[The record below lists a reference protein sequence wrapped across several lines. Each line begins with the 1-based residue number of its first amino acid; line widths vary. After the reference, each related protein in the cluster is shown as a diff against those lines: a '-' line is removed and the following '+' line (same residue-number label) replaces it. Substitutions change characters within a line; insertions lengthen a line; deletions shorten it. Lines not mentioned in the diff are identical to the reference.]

1 MRQRINGA
9 KYKSRPYPFIRCV
22 SVDARFYAASSA
34 RRVSTLATN
43 PGTTE
48 ALRRVSALTQLVE
61 NQVADARAST
71 TVCGNSMSA
80 K

>member
-34 RRVSTLATN
+34 RRASTPSY

-48 ALRRVSALTQLVE
+48 ELRGVSALTQLVE
-61 NQVADARAST
+61 NQAANARAST